1 MKRRKPVIYD
11 LNECCFHEVED
22 NYYQCLFTENPLGL
36 ITVKDMT
43 IEECKFVKI
52 DFSLIKL
59 INTHIVDCIFE
70 NCDLS
75 NLEFNKIS
83 IHRCQFINCKM
94 TGVNFINC
102 SLHDLLFKGVQGRY
116 LNISL
121 GNIRNVDF
129 IDTVLDESSFMEGDV
144 KNLIFNQVSFIG
156 GEIFKTGLKGM
167 DFKTTNIE
175 GIRID
180 NYSLKGVHVDMYQ
193 AIALA
198 SLLGIIVD

>member
-129 IDTVLDESSFMEGDV
+129 IDTVLDESSFMEVDV

-156 GEIFKTGLKGM
+156 GEIFKTG
-167 DFKTTNIE
+167 
-175 GIRID
+175 
-180 NYSLKGVHVDMYQ
+180 
-193 AIALA
+193 
-198 SLLGIIVD
+198 

>member
-1 MKRRKPVIYD
+1 MKRKEPVIHA
-11 LNECCFHEVED
+11 LNDCLFHDVED
-22 NYYQCLFTENPLGL
+22 SFYQCLFGENPMTLMT
-36 ITVKDMT
+36 IKNTT

-59 INTHIVDCIFE
+59 VNTHLTDCIFE

-75 NLEFNKIS
+75 NLEFDKIS
-83 IHRCQFINCKM
+83 IHRCHFINCKM
-94 TGVNFINC
+94 TGINFIDC
-102 SLHDLLFKGVQGRY
+102 SLHDLLFTGIQGRY

-121 GNIRNVDF
+121 GNMRFVEF
-129 IDTVLDESSFMEGDV
+129 IDSTLDESSLMEVDV
-144 KNLIFNQVSFIG
+144 KDLIFKQVSFIG
-156 GEIFKTGLKGM
+156 GEIFKTNLRGM
-167 DFKTTNIE
+167 DLKTTNIE

-180 NYSLKGVHVDMYQ
+180 DYSLKGIHVDMYQ